1 MWGAPNNLSHLF
13 LRKLFGGITNP
24 LSFEQSIINR
34 LVTDFL
40 ESFVDYSPRGCEFQ
54 VYLDENPY
62 ATTLDDLPL
71 CPIWRELR
79 HFIGA
84 GVAKRPNLEAPLR
97 HELLQG
103 GLPLRVSY
111 NRIFLSMAIT
121 RATIPFFRETTNGR
135 VSPEYCY
142 AQKTSQLRTLARAIF
157 YTQDFCKGKL

>member
-40 ESFVDYSPRGCEFQ
+40 ESFVDYSSQECEFL

-62 ATTLDDLPL
+62 AMTLADLPL

-79 HFIGA
+79 LFIGT
-84 GVAKRPNLEAPLR
+84 GVAKHPNLEVPL
-97 HELLQG
+97 HQELL
-103 GLPLRVSY
+103 
-111 NRIFLSMAIT
+111 
-121 RATIPFFRETTNGR
+121 
-135 VSPEYCY
+135 
-142 AQKTSQLRTLARAIF
+142 
-157 YTQDFCKGKL
+157 